1 MKLVIFYEKPGCATN
16 TKQKKSIRDAGYFV
30 IERDLLNNEMSKEML
45 YEFVKDKPVHEWFN
59 VNAPKIKSK
68 EIDPLS
74 FSKDEA
80 LELILKEP
88 ILIKR
93 PLMVIGDN
101 KICGFDSGRIEK
113 ILNIKFQTKVSTEC
127 SSTLH
132 FCPTSA

>member
-16 TKQKKSIRDAGYFV
+16 SKQKKSIRDAGYLI
-30 IERDLLNNEMSKEML
+30 IERDLLNNELDKETL

-68 EIDPLS
+68 EIDPLG
-74 FSKDEA
+74 FSEDEA

-93 PLMVIGDN
+93 PLMVIGGQ
-101 KICGFDSGRIEK
+101 KICGFDSELVEQL
-113 ILNIKFQTKVSTEC
+113 LNIKFHSKVTTEC
-127 SSTLH
+127 SSKLH

>member
-45 YEFVKDKPVHEWFN
+45 YEFVKDKPVSEWFN
-59 VNAPKIKSK
+59 VNAPKIKNK
-68 EIDPLS
+68 EIDPSL
-74 FSKDEA
+74 FNEQDA
-80 LELILKEP
+80 LDLFLKEP

-93 PLMVIGDN
+93 PLMVIGDQ
-101 KICGFDSGRIEK
+101 KFCGFDSGRIEK

-127 SSTLH
+127 SSKLH